1 MPEPDSDGIIQPTGT
16 RETWRE
22 LARTVAWLQAH
33 GRPALD
39 RRQAV
44 EEAVQ
49 DWLGAQWAEH
59 NRGAPMPSP
68 DGEPGGGAVERFWP
82 MVNKPASFRRRRK
95 R

>member
-1 MPEPDSDGIIQPTGT
+1 MAAK
-16 RETWRE
+16 ETWRE
-22 LARTVAWLQAH
+22 FDATVAWLRAH

-39 RRQAV
+39 RSQAL

-59 NRGAPMPSP
+59 NRGEAMAAPEEGRG
-68 DGEPGGGAVERFWP
+68 DDALERFLRII
-82 MVNKPASFRRRRK
+82 NKPVAFHPRPK

>member
-1 MPEPDSDGIIQPTGT
+1 VTDADSDGIVQPMTA

-33 GRPALD
+33 GRSALD
-39 RRQAV
+39 GRQAV

-59 NRGAPMPSP
+59 NRGAPMSAP
-68 DGEPGGGAVERFWP
+68 DGEPGDGVVERFWP
-82 MVNKPASFRRRRK
+82 MVNKPESLSRRRK

>member
-1 MPEPDSDGIIQPTGT
+1 MAA

-39 RRQAV
+39 LHQAV

-59 NRGAPMPSP
+59 IRGEADAGP
-68 DGEPGGGAVERFWP
+68 
-82 MVNKPASFRRRRK
+82 RR
-95 R
+95 

>member
-1 MPEPDSDGIIQPTGT
+1 MPEPDSDGIVQPTGA

-68 DGEPGGGAVERFWP
+68 DGEPGGGALERLWP
-82 MVNKPASFRRRRK
+82 DGQQARLVPPSRK

>member
-1 MPEPDSDGIIQPTGT
+1 MAEPDSDGIVQPMTA

-59 NRGAPMPSP
+59 NRGAPMSAP
-68 DGEPGGGAVERFWP
+68 DGEQGVAERFWP
-82 MVNKPASFRRRRK
+82 MVNKPASFRRRK
-95 R
+95 Q

>member
-1 MPEPDSDGIIQPTGT
+1 MAEPDSDGIVQTMAA

-33 GRPALD
+33 GRPSLD
-39 RRQAV
+39 RHQAV

-59 NRGAPMPSP
+59 NRGAPMLAP
-68 DGEPGGGAVERFWP
+68 DGEPGDAAVERFWP
-82 MVNKPASFRRRRK
+82 MVNKAASFRRRRK

>member
-1 MPEPDSDGIIQPTGT
+1 MAEPDNGGIVQPMAA

-22 LARTVAWLQAH
+22 LACTVAWLQAH

-59 NRGAPMPSP
+59 NRGEPMSAP
-68 DGEPGGGAVERFWP
+68 DAEPGAGAVERFWP
-82 MVNKPASFRRRRK
+82 IVNKAASFRRRRK
-95 R
+95 Q

>member
-1 MPEPDSDGIIQPTGT
+1 MPEPDSDGIVQPTGAINN
-16 RETWRE
+16 WLE

-59 NRGAPMPSP
+59 NRGSPMPSP
-68 DGEPGGGAVERFWP
+68 DGEPSGGVERLWP
-82 MVNKPASFRRRRK
+82 MANKLTSFRRRRK

>member
-1 MPEPDSDGIIQPTGT
+1 MAELDSDGIVSPMAAK
-16 RETWRE
+16 RTWRE

-59 NRGAPMPSP
+59 NRGEPMLAP
-68 DGEPGGGAVERFWP
+68 DDERGDRVVERFWP
-82 MVNKPASFRRRRK
+82 MVNKASFRRRRK

>member
-1 MPEPDSDGIIQPTGT
+1 MAEPDSDGIFQPTAA

-22 LARTVAWLQAH
+22 LDRTVAWLQAH

-59 NRGAPMPSP
+59 NRGEPMLAP
-68 DGEPGGGAVERFWP
+68 DGEPGDGAVGRLS
-82 MVNKPASFRRRRK
+82 MVTKPASFRRRRK

>member
-1 MPEPDSDGIIQPTGT
+1 MSSLALWPGCRRTGV
-16 RETWRE
+16 RPWIA
-22 LARTVAWLQAH
+22 AR
-33 GRPALD
+33 P
-39 RRQAV
+39 V

-68 DGEPGGGAVERFWP
+68 DGEPGGGAVERLWP
-82 MVNKPASFRRRRK
+82 MVNKPTLFRRRRK